1 LYVVMPQAVMPL
13 APAEKMKLYRE
24 RLKQNPNRRKE
35 YLEKE
40 RERWKQRRESGKEKA
55 IHELQREP
63 SAEKEKPGEKHRD
76 VFDCAGENKLLKII
90 TPKTKTKHMLCKQ
103 RVQSMLKGLLFH
115 NALVAAVKGKAESM
129 KSCKDKQLLS
139 KIFASKIM
147 KKYRVTSHMTPLG
160 ITPKLDILAAT

>member
-1 LYVVMPQAVMPL
+1 
-13 APAEKMKLYRE
+13 
-24 RLKQNPNRRKE
+24 
-35 YLEKE
+35 
-40 RERWKQRRESGKEKA
+40 
-55 IHELQREP
+55 
-63 SAEKEKPGEKHRD
+63 
-76 VFDCAGENKLLKII
+76 
-90 TPKTKTKHMLCKQ
+90 
-103 RVQSMLKGLLFH
+103 MLKGLLFH